1 VQQAIFLAG
10 THETL
15 ALASPG
21 KMIATISGF
30 GTTDMIDLLGITATG
45 SFANGILTLTG
56 PHGGHAALHFAGS
69 YASGFTIGSD
79 GRGGTAIT
87 LHA

>member
-1 VQQAIFLAG
+1 M
-10 THETL
+10 T
-15 ALASPG
+15 
-21 KMIATISGF
+21 ATISGF
-30 GTTDMIDLLGITATG
+30 GTTDTIDLLNITATG

-79 GRGGTAIT
+79 GHGGTAIT
-87 LHA
+87 VHV